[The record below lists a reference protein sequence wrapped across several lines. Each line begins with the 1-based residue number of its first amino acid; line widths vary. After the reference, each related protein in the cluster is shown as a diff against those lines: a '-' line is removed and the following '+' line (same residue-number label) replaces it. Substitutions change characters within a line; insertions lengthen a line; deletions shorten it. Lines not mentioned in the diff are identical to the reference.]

1 MHYLKSFVMTLSLF
15 VLTVPVI
22 HAGDVEDI
30 NSMVKKK
37 VAVIFDLLGKQDI
50 EKNERN
56 EKIVGELNEIMD
68 FQLAAY
74 LSLGK
79 HWKKISKTQKKEFVE
94 TFQQYINNY
103 IVEKID
109 LYTNQKIDIGDSKIV
124 KKGRAELEIG
134 ILSGG
139 ETLQVNFKLR
149 KNKKKEW
156 RVYDV
161 DIEGVSLITTFRSQ
175 FSGVLKTVPL
185 KSYWR
190 NSKIQPNK
198 ADAAQKS
205 LRPDHPQVFKHGPF
219 TDPARSGVPRL

>member
-22 HAGDVEDI
+22 HARDVEDI
-30 NSMVKKK
+30 NRMVKKK

-161 DIEGVSLITTFRSQ
+161 DIEGVSLIATFRSQ
-175 FSGVLKTVPL
+175 FSGVLK
-185 KSYWR
+185 
-190 NSKIQPNK
+190 NSSFDELLEKLNNPTEQ
-198 ADAAQKS
+198 S
-205 LRPDHPQVFKHGPF
+205 
-219 TDPARSGVPRL
+219 

>member
-22 HAGDVEDI
+22 HGGDVEDI

-37 VAVIFDLLGKQDI
+37 VSVIFDLLGKQDI

-175 FSGVLKTVPL
+175 FSGVLKNSSFEELLEKL
-185 KSYWR
+185 KNPTEQS
-190 NSKIQPNK
+190 
-198 ADAAQKS
+198 
-205 LRPDHPQVFKHGPF
+205 
-219 TDPARSGVPRL
+219 

>member
-22 HAGDVEDI
+22 QAGDVEDI

-37 VAVIFDLLGKQDI
+37 VSVIFDLLGKQDI

-68 FQLAAY
+68 FKLAAY

-139 ETLQVNFKLR
+139 ETLEVNFKLR

-175 FSGVLKTVPL
+175 FSGVLKNSSFEELLEKL
-185 KSYWR
+185 KNPTEQS
-190 NSKIQPNK
+190 
-198 ADAAQKS
+198 
-205 LRPDHPQVFKHGPF
+205 
-219 TDPARSGVPRL
+219 

>member
-175 FSGVLKTVPL
+175 FSGVLKNSTFEELLEKL
-185 KSYWR
+185 KNPTEQS
-190 NSKIQPNK
+190 
-198 ADAAQKS
+198 
-205 LRPDHPQVFKHGPF
+205 
-219 TDPARSGVPRL
+219 

>member
-15 VLTVPVI
+15 VLTVTAL
-22 HAGDVEDI
+22 HAGEVEDI

-68 FQLAAY
+68 FKLAAY

-175 FSGVLKTVPL
+175 FSGVLKNSSFEELLEKL
-185 KSYWR
+185 KNPTEQS
-190 NSKIQPNK
+190 
-198 ADAAQKS
+198 
-205 LRPDHPQVFKHGPF
+205 
-219 TDPARSGVPRL
+219 

>member
-15 VLTVPVI
+15 VLTVPVL
-22 HAGDVEDI
+22 HAGDDEDI

-37 VAVIFDLLGKQDI
+37 VAVIFELLGKQDI

-175 FSGVLKTVPL
+175 FSGVLKNSSFEELLEKL
-185 KSYWR
+185 KNPTEQS
-190 NSKIQPNK
+190 
-198 ADAAQKS
+198 
-205 LRPDHPQVFKHGPF
+205 
-219 TDPARSGVPRL
+219 

>member
-1 MHYLKSFVMTLSLF
+1 MKMRYLKSFVMTLSLF

-22 HAGDVEDI
+22 QAGDVEDI

-37 VAVIFDLLGKQDI
+37 VSVIFDLLGKQDI

-79 HWKKISKTQKKEFVE
+79 HWKKISKTQKKEFVKI
-94 TFQQYINNY
+94 FQQYINNY

-175 FSGVLKTVPL
+175 FSGVLKNSSFEELLEKL
-185 KSYWR
+185 KNPTEQS
-190 NSKIQPNK
+190 
-198 ADAAQKS
+198 
-205 LRPDHPQVFKHGPF
+205 
-219 TDPARSGVPRL
+219 

>member
-175 FSGVLKTVPL
+175 FSGVLKNISFEELLEKL
-185 KSYWR
+185 KNPTEQS
-190 NSKIQPNK
+190 
-198 ADAAQKS
+198 
-205 LRPDHPQVFKHGPF
+205 
-219 TDPARSGVPRL
+219 

>member
-68 FQLAAY
+68 FKLAAY

-124 KKGRAELEIG
+124 KKGRAELGIG

-175 FSGVLKTVPL
+175 FSGVLKNSSFEELLEKL
-185 KSYWR
+185 KNPTEQS
-190 NSKIQPNK
+190 
-198 ADAAQKS
+198 
-205 LRPDHPQVFKHGPF
+205 
-219 TDPARSGVPRL
+219 

>member
-37 VAVIFDLLGKQDI
+37 VSVIFDLLGKQEI
-50 EKNERN
+50 EKNDRN

-68 FQLAAY
+68 FKLAAY

-175 FSGVLKTVPL
+175 FSGVLKNSSFEELLEKL
-185 KSYWR
+185 KNPTEQS
-190 NSKIQPNK
+190 
-198 ADAAQKS
+198 
-205 LRPDHPQVFKHGPF
+205 
-219 TDPARSGVPRL
+219 

>member
-1 MHYLKSFVMTLSLF
+1 MRYLKSFVMTLSLF

-22 HAGDVEDI
+22 QAGDVEDI

-37 VAVIFDLLGKQDI
+37 VSVIFDLLGKQDI
-50 EKNERN
+50 KKNERN

-68 FQLAAY
+68 FKLAAY

-175 FSGVLKTVPL
+175 FSGVLKNSSFEELLEKL
-185 KSYWR
+185 KNPTEQS
-190 NSKIQPNK
+190 
-198 ADAAQKS
+198 
-205 LRPDHPQVFKHGPF
+205 
-219 TDPARSGVPRL
+219 

>member
-175 FSGVLKTVPL
+175 FSGVLKNNSFEELLEKL
-185 KSYWR
+185 KNPIEQS
-190 NSKIQPNK
+190 
-198 ADAAQKS
+198 
-205 LRPDHPQVFKHGPF
+205 
-219 TDPARSGVPRL
+219 

>member
-1 MHYLKSFVMTLSLF
+1 MRYLKLFAMTLSLF

-22 HAGDVEDI
+22 QAGDVEDI

-37 VAVIFDLLGKQDI
+37 VSVIFDLLGKQDI

-68 FQLAAY
+68 FKLAAY

-79 HWKKISKTQKKEFVE
+79 HWKKISKTQKKEFAE

-175 FSGVLKTVPL
+175 FSGVLKNSSFEELLEKL
-185 KSYWR
+185 KNPTEQS
-190 NSKIQPNK
+190 
-198 ADAAQKS
+198 
-205 LRPDHPQVFKHGPF
+205 
-219 TDPARSGVPRL
+219 

>member
-22 HAGDVEDI
+22 QAGDVEDI
-30 NSMVKKK
+30 NSMVKEK
-37 VAVIFDLLGKQDI
+37 VSVIFDLLGKQDI

-56 EKIVGELNEIMD
+56 EKIVRELNEIMD
-68 FQLAAY
+68 FKLAAY

-175 FSGVLKTVPL
+175 FSGVLKNSSFEELLEKL
-185 KSYWR
+185 KNPTEQS
-190 NSKIQPNK
+190 
-198 ADAAQKS
+198 
-205 LRPDHPQVFKHGPF
+205 
-219 TDPARSGVPRL
+219 

>member
-15 VLTVPVI
+15 VLTVPII

-94 TFQQYINNY
+94 TFQLYINNY

-175 FSGVLKTVPL
+175 FSGVLKNSSFEELLEKL
-185 KSYWR
+185 KNPTEQS
-190 NSKIQPNK
+190 
-198 ADAAQKS
+198 
-205 LRPDHPQVFKHGPF
+205 
-219 TDPARSGVPRL
+219 

>member
-22 HAGDVEDI
+22 QAGDVEDI

-79 HWKKISKTQKKEFVE
+79 HWKKISKMQKKEFVE

-175 FSGVLKTVPL
+175 FSGVLKNSTFEELLEKL
-185 KSYWR
+185 KNPTEQS
-190 NSKIQPNK
+190 
-198 ADAAQKS
+198 
-205 LRPDHPQVFKHGPF
+205 
-219 TDPARSGVPRL
+219 

>member
-15 VLTVPVI
+15 VLIVPVI

-175 FSGVLKTVPL
+175 FSGVLKNSSFEELLEKL
-185 KSYWR
+185 KNPTEQS
-190 NSKIQPNK
+190 
-198 ADAAQKS
+198 
-205 LRPDHPQVFKHGPF
+205 
-219 TDPARSGVPRL
+219 

>member
-79 HWKKISKTQKKEFVE
+79 HWKKISKTQKKEFVKI
-94 TFQQYINNY
+94 FQQYINNY

-149 KNKKKEW
+149 KTKKKEW

-175 FSGVLKTVPL
+175 FSGVLKNSSFEELLEKL
-185 KSYWR
+185 KNPTEQS
-190 NSKIQPNK
+190 
-198 ADAAQKS
+198 
-205 LRPDHPQVFKHGPF
+205 
-219 TDPARSGVPRL
+219 

>member
-1 MHYLKSFVMTLSLF
+1 MHYLKSFVITLSLF
-15 VLTVPVI
+15 VLNVPVI
-22 HAGDVEDI
+22 YAGDVEDI

-37 VAVIFDLLGKQDI
+37 VAVIFDLRGKQDI

-79 HWKKISKTQKKEFVE
+79 HWKKISKTQKKKFVE

-175 FSGVLKTVPL
+175 FSGVLKNISFEELLEKL
-185 KSYWR
+185 KNPTEQS
-190 NSKIQPNK
+190 
-198 ADAAQKS
+198 
-205 LRPDHPQVFKHGPF
+205 
-219 TDPARSGVPRL
+219 

>member
-22 HAGDVEDI
+22 QAGDVEDI

-37 VAVIFDLLGKQDI
+37 VSVIFDLLGKQDI

-56 EKIVGELNEIMD
+56 EIIVGELNEIMD

-175 FSGVLKTVPL
+175 FSGVLKNSSFEELLEKL
-185 KSYWR
+185 KNPTEQS
-190 NSKIQPNK
+190 
-198 ADAAQKS
+198 
-205 LRPDHPQVFKHGPF
+205 
-219 TDPARSGVPRL
+219 

>member
-56 EKIVGELNEIMD
+56 EKIVGELKEIMD
-68 FQLAAY
+68 IHIAAY

-175 FSGVLKTVPL
+175 FSGVLKNSSFEELLEKL
-185 KSYWR
+185 KNPTEQS
-190 NSKIQPNK
+190 
-198 ADAAQKS
+198 
-205 LRPDHPQVFKHGPF
+205 
-219 TDPARSGVPRL
+219 

>member
-15 VLTVPVI
+15 VLTIPVI
-22 HAGDVEDI
+22 QAGDVEDI

-37 VAVIFDLLGKQDI
+37 VSVIFDLLGKQEI

-68 FQLAAY
+68 FKLAAY

-175 FSGVLKTVPL
+175 FSGVLKNSSFEELLEKL
-185 KSYWR
+185 KNPTEQS
-190 NSKIQPNK
+190 
-198 ADAAQKS
+198 
-205 LRPDHPQVFKHGPF
+205 
-219 TDPARSGVPRL
+219 

>member
-1 MHYLKSFVMTLSLF
+1 MRYLKLFVMTLSLF

-22 HAGDVEDI
+22 QAGDVEDI

-68 FQLAAY
+68 FKLAAY

-175 FSGVLKTVPL
+175 FSGVLKNSSFEELLEKL
-185 KSYWR
+185 KNPTEQS
-190 NSKIQPNK
+190 
-198 ADAAQKS
+198 
-205 LRPDHPQVFKHGPF
+205 
-219 TDPARSGVPRL
+219 

>member
-79 HWKKISKTQKKEFVE
+79 HWKKISKSQQKEFVE

-175 FSGVLKTVPL
+175 FSGVLKNSSFEELLEKL
-185 KSYWR
+185 KNPTEQS
-190 NSKIQPNK
+190 
-198 ADAAQKS
+198 
-205 LRPDHPQVFKHGPF
+205 
-219 TDPARSGVPRL
+219 

>member
-1 MHYLKSFVMTLSLF
+1 MHYLKSFVMTLSLL

-22 HAGDVEDI
+22 QAGDVEDI

-68 FQLAAY
+68 FKLAAY

-79 HWKKISKTQKKEFVE
+79 HWKKISKTQKKEFVKI
-94 TFQQYINNY
+94 FQQYINNY

-175 FSGVLKTVPL
+175 FSGVLKNSSFEELLEKL
-185 KSYWR
+185 KNPTEQS
-190 NSKIQPNK
+190 
-198 ADAAQKS
+198 
-205 LRPDHPQVFKHGPF
+205 
-219 TDPARSGVPRL
+219 

>member
-22 HAGDVEDI
+22 QAGDVEDI

-79 HWKKISKTQKKEFVE
+79 HWKKISKTQKKEFIE

-175 FSGVLKTVPL
+175 FSGVLKNSTFEELLEKL
-185 KSYWR
+185 KNPTEQS
-190 NSKIQPNK
+190 
-198 ADAAQKS
+198 
-205 LRPDHPQVFKHGPF
+205 
-219 TDPARSGVPRL
+219 

>member
-109 LYTNQKIDIGDSKIV
+109 LYTNQKIDIGV

-175 FSGVLKTVPL
+175 FSGVLKNSSFEELLEKL
-185 KSYWR
+185 KNPTEQS
-190 NSKIQPNK
+190 
-198 ADAAQKS
+198 
-205 LRPDHPQVFKHGPF
+205 
-219 TDPARSGVPRL
+219 

>member
-22 HAGDVEDI
+22 QAGDVEDI

-175 FSGVLKTVPL
+175 FSGVLK
-185 KSYWR
+185 
-190 NSKIQPNK
+190 NSSFEELLEKIKNPTEQ
-198 ADAAQKS
+198 S
-205 LRPDHPQVFKHGPF
+205 
-219 TDPARSGVPRL
+219 

>member
-1 MHYLKSFVMTLSLF
+1 MHYLKSFVMTLSLL

-175 FSGVLKTVPL
+175 FSGVLKNSSFEELLEKL
-185 KSYWR
+185 KNPTEQS
-190 NSKIQPNK
+190 
-198 ADAAQKS
+198 
-205 LRPDHPQVFKHGPF
+205 
-219 TDPARSGVPRL
+219 

>member
-1 MHYLKSFVMTLSLF
+1 MRYLKSFVMTLSLF

-22 HAGDVEDI
+22 QAGDVEDI

-37 VAVIFDLLGKQDI
+37 VSVIFDLLGKQDI

-68 FQLAAY
+68 FKLAAY

-175 FSGVLKTVPL
+175 FSGVLKNSSFEELLEKL
-185 KSYWR
+185 KNPTEQS
-190 NSKIQPNK
+190 
-198 ADAAQKS
+198 
-205 LRPDHPQVFKHGPF
+205 
-219 TDPARSGVPRL
+219 

>member
-175 FSGVLKTVPL
+175 FSGVLKKSSFEELLEKL
-185 KSYWR
+185 KNPTEQS
-190 NSKIQPNK
+190 
-198 ADAAQKS
+198 
-205 LRPDHPQVFKHGPF
+205 
-219 TDPARSGVPRL
+219 

>member
-1 MHYLKSFVMTLSLF
+1 MRYLKLFAMTLSLF

-22 HAGDVEDI
+22 QAGDVEDI

-37 VAVIFDLLGKQDI
+37 VSVIFDLLGKQDI

-68 FQLAAY
+68 FKLAAY

-175 FSGVLKTVPL
+175 FSGVLKNSSFEELLEKL
-185 KSYWR
+185 KNPTEQS
-190 NSKIQPNK
+190 
-198 ADAAQKS
+198 
-205 LRPDHPQVFKHGPF
+205 
-219 TDPARSGVPRL
+219 

>member
-30 NSMVKKK
+30 NNMFKKK

-175 FSGVLKTVPL
+175 FSGVLKSSSFEELLEKL
-185 KSYWR
+185 KNPTEQS
-190 NSKIQPNK
+190 
-198 ADAAQKS
+198 
-205 LRPDHPQVFKHGPF
+205 
-219 TDPARSGVPRL
+219 

>member
-22 HAGDVEDI
+22 QAGDVEDI

-175 FSGVLKTVPL
+175 FSGVLKNSSFEELLEKL
-185 KSYWR
+185 KNPTKQS
-190 NSKIQPNK
+190 
-198 ADAAQKS
+198 
-205 LRPDHPQVFKHGPF
+205 
-219 TDPARSGVPRL
+219 

>member
-22 HAGDVEDI
+22 QAGDVEDI

-37 VAVIFDLLGKQDI
+37 VSVIFDLLGKQDI

-68 FQLAAY
+68 FKLAAY

-149 KNKKKEW
+149 KNKQKEW

-175 FSGVLKTVPL
+175 FSGVLKNSSFEELMEKL
-185 KSYWR
+185 KNPTEQS
-190 NSKIQPNK
+190 
-198 ADAAQKS
+198 
-205 LRPDHPQVFKHGPF
+205 
-219 TDPARSGVPRL
+219 

>member
-22 HAGDVEDI
+22 QAGDVEDI

-37 VAVIFDLLGKQDI
+37 VSVIFDLLGKQDI

-68 FQLAAY
+68 FKLAAY

-109 LYTNQKIDIGDSKIV
+109 LYTNQKIDIGDSKII

-175 FSGVLKTVPL
+175 FSGVLKNSSFEELLEKL
-185 KSYWR
+185 KNPTKQS
-190 NSKIQPNK
+190 
-198 ADAAQKS
+198 
-205 LRPDHPQVFKHGPF
+205 
-219 TDPARSGVPRL
+219 

>member
-1 MHYLKSFVMTLSLF
+1 MHYLKSFVMTLSLL

-79 HWKKISKTQKKEFVE
+79 HWKKVSKTQKKEFVE
-94 TFQQYINNY
+94 TFQLYINNY

-175 FSGVLKTVPL
+175 FSGVLKNSSFEELLEKL
-185 KSYWR
+185 KNPTEQS
-190 NSKIQPNK
+190 
-198 ADAAQKS
+198 
-205 LRPDHPQVFKHGPF
+205 
-219 TDPARSGVPRL
+219 